1 MINPFSRIEVHESM
15 ISVMFTCAE
24 PPFYRLLDILFRE
37 AKDVDIQSRLVTE
50 LRLRARQR
58 QRYTSMQG
66 RMFAA
71 WDMYR
76 AGDLSATGLLK
87 MASTIYQPRLMRTLS
102 ETAD

>member
-1 MINPFSRIEVHESM
+1 
-15 ISVMFTCAE
+15 MFTGWHRKLNGRAGVA

-87 MASTIYQPRLMRTLS
+87 KASTIYQPRLMRTLS